1 MKDYRNNTLLLGI
14 GNDILGDDAVGLL
27 AVRELKQEF
36 EQYVSVVEAMMGG
49 LKLVEVLEGYE
60 RVLILDAIMTGK
72 NPPGTILEITKEEFN
87 KTVAIAPHFVS
98 LPEAIEFAKKIGMK
112 FPEVIRILTM
122 EIADPYL
129 LTEEITPPI
138 KNALPEF
145 IEKARIILK
154 QWTQNGEIK

>member
-1 MKDYRNNTLLLGI
+1 MKDCRNNTLLLGI

-36 EQYVSVVEAMMGG
+36 EQYVSVGEAMMGG

-98 LPEAIEFAKKIGMK
+98 LPEAIEFAKKIGMR

-154 QWTQNGEIK
+154 QWTQNGKIK